1 MMVIAQIILLNV
13 LWFASV
19 LGAANGLL
27 MPSVVAAF
35 ILLAVIFIYQGF
47 DQQDGKI
54 IGISVLMG
62 LLIDG
67 FLSNS
72 GWLVYA
78 NHGHQVSFLPPVWIM
93 LLWLGFGAT
102 IRTGMSWMFNNPLLG
117 SVFMLIGAP
126 LSYYSASRLG
136 GVELLQLWPVM
147 ITIGISWLI
156 YFLILSL
163 IVNQSEQ
170 RDDVLA

>member
-1 MMVIAQIILLNV
+1 MMVITQIILLNV

-19 LGAANGLL
+19 LGAANGWL
-27 MPSVVAAF
+27 MPAVVATTV
-35 ILLAVIFIYQGF
+35 LLSVIFIYQGF

-67 FLSNS
+67 FLSS
-72 GWLVYA
+72 TGWLVYA
-78 NHGHQVSFLPPVWIM
+78 MHGHQVSFLPPLWIM

-102 IRTGMSWMFNNPLLG
+102 IRTGMHWMFNNPVMG
-117 SVFMLIGAP
+117 AVFMLIGAP
-126 LSYYSASRLG
+126 LSYYSAFRLG

-147 ITIGISWLI
+147 ITIGVSWLI
-156 YFLILSL
+156 YFLILTV
-163 IVNQSEQ
+163 IINQTEQ

>member
-1 MMVIAQIILLNV
+1 MMVITQIILLNV

-27 MPSVVAAF
+27 MPSVVATTL
-35 ILLAVIFIYQGF
+35 LLAVIFIYQGF
-47 DQQDGKI
+47 DQQDFKI

-67 FLSNS
+67 FLSQS

-78 NHGHQVSFLPPVWIM
+78 NHGHQVSYLPPLWIM

-102 IRTGMSWMFNNPLLG
+102 IKTGMSWMFSSPVMG
-117 SVFMLIGAP
+117 AGFMLIGAP

-136 GVELLQLWPVM
+136 GVKLLELWPVM

-156 YFLILSL
+156 YFLTLLL
-163 IVNQSEQ
+163 ITNQSER

>member
-1 MMVIAQIILLNV
+1 MMVITQIILLNV

-27 MPSVVAAF
+27 MPAVVATSL
-35 ILLAVIFIYQGF
+35 LLAVIFIYQGF
-47 DQQDGKI
+47 DSQDAKI

-67 FLSNS
+67 FLSSS

-78 NHGHQVSFLPPVWIM
+78 MHGHQVSFLPPVWIM
-93 LLWLGFGAT
+93 LLWVGFGAT
-102 IRTGMSWMFNNPLLG
+102 IKTGMSWMFASPLLG

-147 ITIGISWLI
+147 ITIGISWLV
-156 YFLILSL
+156 YFLILTL
-163 IVNQSEQ
+163 ITNQTEQ